1 MGFMYSRENLECFY
15 GCTIVNKILCGMT
28 MCAYV
33 STFPHCHLKS
43 SEYLWLESKK
53 KSKMK
58 EESTIN
64 YAFALKNYQQN
75 GRCRSMR
82 LFCEDENYDYDKF
95 MCYTVRV
102 HISAL
107 SSEQVCASLSQT
119 KNRVK
124 DEGRSDNQLRVRA
137 QAVQPERPWP
147 LDEEVLRG
155 GGV

>member
-1 MGFMYSRENLECFY
+1 MLVGLCYADRVRGKHFCGGKTHGLE
-15 GCTIVNKILCGMT
+15 GC
-28 MCAYV
+28 
-33 STFPHCHLKS
+33 
-43 SEYLWLESKK
+43 
-53 KSKMK
+53 
-58 EESTIN
+58 
-64 YAFALKNYQQN
+64 
-75 GRCRSMR
+75 
-82 LFCEDENYDYDKF
+82 
-95 MCYTVRV
+95 VRV

-137 QAVQPERPWP
+137 QALQPERPWP

>member
-1 MGFMYSRENLECFY
+1 
-15 GCTIVNKILCGMT
+15 
-28 MCAYV
+28 
-33 STFPHCHLKS
+33 
-43 SEYLWLESKK
+43 
-53 KSKMK
+53 MK

>member
-1 MGFMYSRENLECFY
+1 
-15 GCTIVNKILCGMT
+15 
-28 MCAYV
+28 
-33 STFPHCHLKS
+33 
-43 SEYLWLESKK
+43 
-53 KSKMK
+53 MK

-107 SSEQVCASLSQT
+107 SSE
-119 KNRVK
+119 
-124 DEGRSDNQLRVRA
+124 
-137 QAVQPERPWP
+137 
-147 LDEEVLRG
+147 
-155 GGV
+155 